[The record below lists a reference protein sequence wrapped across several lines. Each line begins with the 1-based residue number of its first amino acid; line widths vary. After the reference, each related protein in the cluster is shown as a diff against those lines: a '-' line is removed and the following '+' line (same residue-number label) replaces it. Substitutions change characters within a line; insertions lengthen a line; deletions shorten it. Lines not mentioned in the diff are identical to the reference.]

1 MLLAG
6 SADAGY
12 VTFLR
17 QYCEESGLA
26 ARLTLIESVPFP
38 SSFRQLSAKFH
49 NTKFEAI
56 FRDSKLV
63 VEQRSPHN
71 PNRPTYALTVAGL
84 ANAGVQSPPYPDPAT
99 LNSAIPDPRSS
110 QMAHLN
116 RVWLRPMQFNAQ
128 GHRVDE
134 PLPSWDKQVEMELKQ
149 RNLCPKHF
157 LTECHETWCSK
168 AHDGS
173 IDDKEKAAL
182 IRIAQKEKPG
192 VIPSS
197 LSIHR
202 SGRRVGSFS
211 ASSNA
216 W

>member
-49 NTKFEAI
+49 NTKFETI

-71 PNRPTYALTVAGL
+71 LNRPTYALTVAGL
-84 ANAGVQSPPYPDPAT
+84 ANAGVQSPAYPDPPT
-99 LNSAIPDPRSS
+99 LNSAISNPYLQESS
-110 QMAHLN
+110 KLQ
-116 RVWLRPMQFNAQ
+116 RP
-128 GHRVDE
+128 
-134 PLPSWDKQVEMELKQ
+134 S
-149 RNLCPKHF
+149 
-157 LTECHETWCSK
+157 
-168 AHDGS
+168 
-173 IDDKEKAAL
+173 
-182 IRIAQKEKPG
+182 
-192 VIPSS
+192 
-197 LSIHR
+197 
-202 SGRRVGSFS
+202 
-211 ASSNA
+211 
-216 W
+216 